1 MKILY
6 IDIDGV
12 LANFKKGIVESGLS
26 KQYKGRPDKIP
37 GVYKNLSLIDGAKSS
52 VEKLFSSGL
61 YDIYFLSSA
70 PWDNPDA
77 WTHKRLW
84 IEKNFGPQTRKRLI
98 LSHRKDLQI
107 GDYLVDDSPRNG
119 AIDFS
124 GKWIHFG
131 SKEFPNWK
139 DVLNFLLSKQ
149 STD

>member
-12 LANFKKGIVESGLS
+12 LANFKKGVDDSGLS
-26 KQYKGRPDKIP
+26 EQFKGRPDKIP
-37 GVYKNLSLIDGAKSS
+37 GIYKNLSLIEGAINS
-52 VEKLFSSGL
+52 VEQLFNSGL
-61 YDIYFLSSA
+61 YDIYFLSSS

-84 IEKNFGPQTRKRLI
+84 IEKNFGPKTRKRLI

-119 AIDFS
+119 AIDFN

-131 SKEFPNWK
+131 SEKFPGWK
-139 DVLNFLLSKQ
+139 DVLNFLLPK
-149 STD
+149 